1 MVPGVL
7 RRVAGGFATW
17 SATPGPRFRVG
28 CIVLSGLCLG
38 VWVLVF
44 LHSPELFP
52 EGGWEGNAPW
62 REQVPRGIRLVGD
75 TPRYLLGAENL
86 LAGRPLVNKQGSYRG
101 YIMLVAACLRSGV
114 GVPGVVAMQVALAL
128 LSLPPLYL
136 LADGLGGR
144 WAGAL
149 AVLLYS
155 ANPEVV
161 VWHTVIQTDSVYISA
176 LVILLWLYVEVGKRG
191 WAWWVALLLAGI
203 VVVSI
208 RPNGW
213 IVPPA
218 LCVHA
223 LLTARRWTWPTRLF
237 ALTLLTLGLLL
248 LAFHIPGL
256 RSGIEAERP
265 IEMLYRGEV
274 LWGPSSWRVDMPTP
288 TAPADQ
294 WGPAVGYIVRHPAA
308 CAKLAV
314 VRLAVLF
321 GRVRPSY
328 SFRHNLFL
336 LLAYPPLYLLALGG
350 LWQVWRRREAGVL
363 LAVIGGHVLTVAL
376 TFDHIDGR
384 FFLYFLP
391 ELLVFSAVGAVTAVE
406 LVGVR
411 RWSGRR
417 RAAA

>member
-1 MVPGVL
+1 MPGVL
-7 RRVAGGFATW
+7 RRVAGGLATC
-17 SATPGPRFRVG
+17 SATPGPRFRLG

-38 VWVLVF
+38 FWVLVF

-86 LAGRPLVNKQGSYRG
+86 LAGRPLVGKQGSYRG

-114 GVPGVVAMQVALAL
+114 GVPGVVALQVALAL
-128 LSLPPLYL
+128 LSLPSLYS
-136 LADGLGGR
+136 LASRLGGR

-155 ANPEVV
+155 ANPEAA
-161 VWHTVIQTDSVYISA
+161 VWHTVIQTDSAYISM
-176 LVILLWLYVEVGKRG
+176 LVIFLWLYVEAGKRG
-191 WAWWVALLLAGI
+191 RAWWLAVPVAGTA
-203 VVVSI
+203 VVSI

-223 LLTARRWTWPTRLF
+223 LLTASRWTWPTRLF
-237 ALTLLTLGLLL
+237 ALTLLTFGLLL

-256 RSGIEAERP
+256 RSGIEAEHP

-274 LWGPSSWRVDMPTP
+274 LWGPSSWRVEMP
-288 TAPADQ
+288 APAATGNQ
-294 WGPAVGYIVRHPAA
+294 WGAAVRYVARHPAA
-308 CAKLAV
+308 CAELAA

-350 LWQVWRRREAGVL
+350 LWQVRRRREAGVL
-363 LAVIGGHVLTVAL
+363 LAVIGGHMLTVAL

-406 LVGVR
+406 LAVVR
-411 RWSGRR
+411 RWSGRWR
-417 RAAA
+417 TAA